1 MEKTFET
8 TSKNPRFSRFS
19 RLNFSKIRQFIHNL
33 RLARVLKGLL
43 KLKANKYYLRAR
55 RGCEFAKK
63 FTVFACEFAK
73 KFTKMHFSSP
83 ICSPLKKIY
92 PHLPLFSP
100 ICSPKSAV
108 ETPRTHFVSCEF
120 ANLFTTNWASYPQV
134 KCISPIC
141 SLLSCNFREVR
152 IGK

>member
-1 MEKTFET
+1 MEKTFKT

-19 RLNFSKIRQFIHNL
+19 RLNFIKNRQSIHNL

-43 KLKANKYYLRAR
+43 KLKANINYLRAR
-55 RGCEFAKK
+55 RG
-63 FTVFACEFAK
+63 CEFAK

-92 PHLPLFSP
+92 PQLPLFSP

-108 ETPRTHFVSCEF
+108 ETSRTHFVNCEF
-120 ANLFTTNWASYPQV
+120 ANLFTTNRVSYPQV